1 MHIAEGEAVL
11 GQGEEG
17 EGGEGRL
24 PMAKV
29 VVRFQL
35 LKKGLHEKAGDREMM
50 LLNKTGRRLFEGAKV
65 VCFPRQ
71 I

>member
-1 MHIAEGEAVL
+1 MKLCLDREKKGK
-11 GQGEEG
+11 
-17 EGGEGRL
+17 GGEGRL